1 MEINPLYKEVS
12 YMYDAKLET
21 KDEELKYETIKDRMY
36 FERIP
41 NRNLLNTPTSY
52 VPIDDLFE

>member
-1 MEINPLYKEVS
+1 
-12 YMYDAKLET
+12 MYDAKLET
-21 KDEELKYETIKDRMY
+21 KDEELKYDTIKDRMY

-52 VPIDDLFE
+52 VPFEELFDE

>member
-1 MEINPLYKEVS
+1 
-12 YMYDAKLET
+12 MYDAKLET

-52 VPIDDLFE
+52 VPLDSLFK